1 MALHNEPA
9 VAPTRQEQEY
19 LLRVIE
25 AGTRVAD
32 AHRLFLWTQGQL
44 QALLPHRVLV
54 AVRCA
59 PDGQPGRIECVHGAV
74 LDGDTL
80 RRLGALQDGLA
91 ARIARCCP
99 DGGRWPAP
107 HGDAGAAGAMLTP
120 FGADLVALGF
130 DNVLVGGTGRLA
142 EGASVILL
150 FDVAGGPDARHAYF
164 LDLLMP
170 YLHLALMRLP
180 PSARPQAM
188 PARPLS
194 AREAA
199 IMGWLQAGKSNR
211 EIGHILDISALT
223 VKNHLQRIYR
233 LLGVANRAH
242 ALARCLELRLLGR

>member
-1 MALHNEPA
+1 MAPGDEAA
-9 VAPTRQEQEY
+9 VAPTGQEQEY

-25 AGTRVAD
+25 AGARVAD
-32 AHRLFLWTQGQL
+32 VHGLFLWTQGQL

-54 AVRCA
+54 GVRCG
-59 PDGQPGRIECVHGAV
+59 PDGQPSRIECVHGTM

-80 RRLGALQDGLA
+80 RRLRAVQDGLA
-91 ARIARCCP
+91 ARIARHCP
-99 DGGRWPAP
+99 QGGRWPGPRGENGVDPAVL
-107 HGDAGAAGAMLTP
+107 AP
-120 FGADLVALGF
+120 FGAELAALGF
-130 DNVLVGGTGRLA
+130 DNVLVAGTGRLA
-142 EGASVILL
+142 EGASVVLL
-150 FDVAGGPDARHAYF
+150 FDVAGRPHARHAYF

-180 PSARPQAM
+180 PLARSQAL

-211 EIGHILDISALT
+211 EIGQLLDISALT

-233 LLGVANRAH
+233 LLGVGNRAH
-242 ALARCLELRLLGR
+242 ALARCLEMRLLGR